1 MADAVMDSEVTDVPD
16 DRTAATLELLFAYAE
31 AGVEPP
37 EGEEFDAAVDE
48 LMATDSDLIDLDAE
62 GDE

>member
-1 MADAVMDSEVTDVPD
+1 MADAVMGPEATNAPD

-37 EGEEFDAAVDE
+37 EGEAFDAAVDE
-48 LMATDSDLIDLDAE
+48 LMATDDLIDLDAE